1 MEGKVKVAF
10 WAILAVLYISLAYI
24 NYSGY
29 ISIKDKVGGIYV
41 GKERLIVAK
50 PTELNESDKAK
61 YVELSHLFSDMAIIN
76 AAGSALA
83 AVAAGISAK
92 YS

>member
-1 MEGKVKVAF
+1 
-10 WAILAVLYISLAYI
+10 
-24 NYSGY
+24 
-29 ISIKDKVGGIYV
+29 V

-50 PTELNESDKAK
+50 PTELKKAK

-76 AAGSALA
+76 AAGFALA
-83 AVAAGISAK
+83 AIAGISAK

>member
-1 MEGKVKVAF
+1 MGGKVKVAF
-10 WAILAVLYISLAYI
+10 WAILAVFYFILACI

-50 PTELNESDKAK
+50 PTELNESEKAK

-76 AAGSALA
+76 AAGFFLA
-83 AVAAGISAK
+83 AIAAGISAK